1 MERTHQVQVL
11 ETGRVENLADGVF
24 SIVMTLLVFELTLP
38 TEPGANL
45 AAALGLLWP
54 KFLGFAISF
63 ALLGIYWLGHRS
75 QFNYIK
81 RADHV
86 SHWLNI
92 LFLACVSLVPFST
105 KVLGRFPQDRLALI
119 LYGSNLIVIGL
130 VLNWKWAYAL
140 RGGHLI
146 DRDIPDVIAR
156 FGTLRCLLAPACYAI
171 AIGISFVNTTL
182 TLILYACVP
191 ALYIIPGLQRIWLH
205 LAQPARSP
213 P

>member
-1 MERTHQVQVL
+1 MEHHRAPVQVL

-24 SIVMTLLVFELTLP
+24 SIVMTLLVFELNLP
-38 TEPGANL
+38 SMESGTNL
-45 AAALGLLWP
+45 APALLSLWP
-54 KFLGFAISF
+54 KFLAFAISF

-105 KVLGRFPQDRLALI
+105 KVLGRFPQERLALI
-119 LYGSNLIVIGL
+119 LYGVNLIVIGL
-130 VLNWKWAYAL
+130 VLYWKWRYAIQ
-140 RGGHLI
+140 GHRLV
-146 DRDIPDVIAR
+146 DREVPEMIAR
-156 FGTLRCLLAPACYAI
+156 FGTLRCLLAPACYAVG
-171 AIGISFVNTTL
+171 IGIAFVNPTL

-191 ALYIIPGLQRIWLH
+191 ALYIIPGLQRVWLH
-205 LAQPARSP
+205 LASR
-213 P
+213 